1 MGRCALLL
9 VGYWM
14 GHIHW
19 TVWELEPQLGPQ
31 IKEGW
36 TFKSFECLWLLPSEK
51 EQECTMMDQRGWIL
65 SAYHKVEEAKL
76 KLVEKKS
83 KLEKELCDLQGW
95 LFTL

>member
-1 MGRCALLL
+1 MPYFLLATEWDISTGL
-9 VGYWM
+9 YENWNPN
-14 GHIHW
+14 W
-19 TVWELEPQLGPQ
+19 DPKLKRAEPLKV
-31 IKEGW
+31 I
-36 TFKSFECLWLLPSEK
+36 ECLWLLPSEK

>member
-36 TFKSFECLWLLPSEK
+36 TFKSYWMFVALAKWERIRMYHDGSERLDPLCLP
-51 EQECTMMDQRGWIL
+51 
-65 SAYHKVEEAKL
+65 
-76 KLVEKKS
+76 
-83 KLEKELCDLQGW
+83 
-95 LFTL
+95 